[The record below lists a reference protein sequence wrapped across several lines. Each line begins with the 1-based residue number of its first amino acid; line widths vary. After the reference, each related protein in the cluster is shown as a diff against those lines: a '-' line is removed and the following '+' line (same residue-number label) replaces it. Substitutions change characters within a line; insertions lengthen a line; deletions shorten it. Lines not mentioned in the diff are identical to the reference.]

1 MIKYLPLVLFWTLGI
16 IWGANFIY
24 MKWASELLS
33 EEQAV
38 LIRVLFGF
46 IPIFLYALYLK
57 VLRFEHLKYSFHFI
71 IMSLLGTSIYYF
83 FYMKGAAL
91 LLSGVAGA
99 ISGTIPLFT
108 FILATMFIKDQKISL
123 NLVLGI
129 LVGFS
134 GVILISKPFDSQLF
148 EANLEGIIYILLG
161 SFILAASFVYAKR
174 FLSPLNI
181 HFAALT
187 TYQLGFAF
195 IILAIVTDFTNIEN
209 ILTDTHIFYGTIIG
223 LGFLGTGIT
232 TILYYY
238 LIQIIGPV
246 RASSAT
252 YIPPAIALFIA
263 YFLVG
268 ENIVLLDLIG
278 TVLIFSGV
286 FLINKKKKD

>member
-1 MIKYLPLVLFWTLGI
+1 MSKYIPFILFWTLGI

-24 MKWASELLS
+24 MKWSSDYLS
-33 EEQAV
+33 ATQVV

-46 IPIFLYALYLK
+46 IPVFLYAYYLK
-57 VLRFEHLKYSFHFI
+57 VLKIKHLKYSFHFF

-83 FYMKGAAL
+83 FYVKGSAL

-99 ISGTIPLFT
+99 VSGTIPLFT
-108 FILATMFIKDQKISL
+108 FILATIFIKEQKVTLSL
-123 NLVLGI
+123 ILGI
-129 LVGFS
+129 LIGFS
-134 GVILISKPFDSQLF
+134 GVILISKPYNSNLF
-148 EANLEGIIYILLG
+148 ETNLEGIIYILLG
-161 SFILAASFVYAKR
+161 SFILACSFVYAKR

-195 IILAIVTDFTNIEN
+195 ILLAFITDFSGITNILSDN
-209 ILTDTHIFYGTIIG
+209 HTLYGLIIG
-223 LGFLGTGIT
+223 LGLLGTGIT

-252 YIPPAIALFIA
+252 YIPPAVALFIA
-263 YFLVG
+263 YFLIN
-268 ENIVLLDLIG
+268 ENITFVDLIG
-278 TVLIFSGV
+278 TILIFSGV
-286 FLINKKKKD
+286 FLINKKRA